1 MGRTPRKV
9 SPPPDSR
16 VSGSAVACDG
26 RETTLGDD
34 MISSRSGDL
43 GRRVAERRRELGL
56 SREDVALRA
65 GMHSSYLDYLEHS
78 PDAAL
83 TAGALLRLA
92 AALETTPE
100 FLRGGHVDRPPGP
113 GRAGPHPHLDTLSRE
128 ECERHLAGGGVGR
141 FVFLAP
147 QGPVALPVNFR
158 YHDGNVLFRTRPKGA
173 LAAAAGTTVSLEVDQ
188 IDEPMSEG
196 WSVLVS
202 GHAKLVDD
210 PTELQQAANLGIE
223 PWPGGPRE
231 ALMRIE
237 TETITGRRIRQT
249 SIA

>member
-1 MGRTPRKV
+1 MTM
-9 SPPPDSR
+9 
-16 VSGSAVACDG
+16 AH
-26 RETTLGDD
+26 
-34 MISSRSGDL
+34 SGDL
-43 GRRVAERRRELGL
+43 GHRVAERRREVGL
-56 SREDVALRA
+56 TRDDVALRA
-65 GMHSSYLDYLEHS
+65 GMNSGYLDDLEHS

-113 GRAGPHPHLDTLSRE
+113 GRAGPHPHLDVLSRE
-128 ECERHLAGGGVGR
+128 ECELHLAGGGVGR

-158 YHDGNVLFRTRPKGA
+158 YLDGDVLFRTRPKGA

-196 WSVLVS
+196 WSVLVT
-202 GHAKLVDD
+202 GRARLVDD
-210 PTELQQAANLGIE
+210 PAALQQAADLGIE
-223 PWPGGPRE
+223 PWPGGHRE

-237 TETITGRRIRQT
+237 TEEMSGRRIRQG
-249 SIA
+249 SLA

>member
-1 MGRTPRKV
+1 MPEKTPNTKTRTH
-9 SPPPDSR
+9 
-16 VSGSAVACDG
+16 
-26 RETTLGDD
+26 
-34 MISSRSGDL
+34 SGDL

-100 FLRGGHVDRPPGP
+100 VLRGGHVDRPPGP
-113 GRAGPHPHLDTLSRE
+113 GRAGPHPHLDILSRE

-173 LAAAAGTTVSLEVDQ
+173 LAAAAGTTVSLEVDR

-202 GHAKLVDD
+202 GRAKLVDD

-237 TETITGRRIRQT
+237 TETITGRRIRQA
-249 SIA
+249 SIT

>member
-1 MGRTPRKV
+1 MTM
-9 SPPPDSR
+9 
-16 VSGSAVACDG
+16 AH
-26 RETTLGDD
+26 
-34 MISSRSGDL
+34 SGDL
-43 GRRVAERRRELGL
+43 GHRVAERRREVGL
-56 SREDVALRA
+56 TRDDVALRA
-65 GMHSSYLDYLEHS
+65 GMNSGYLDYLEHS

-113 GRAGPHPHLDTLSRE
+113 GRAGPHPHLDVLSRE
-128 ECERHLAGGGVGR
+128 ECELHLAGGGVGR

-158 YHDGNVLFRTRPKGA
+158 YLDGDVLFRTRPKGA
-173 LAAAAGTTVSLEVDQ
+173 LAAAAGTTVSVEVDR
-188 IDEPMSEG
+188 IDDAMSEG
-196 WSVLVS
+196 WSVLVT
-202 GHAKLVDD
+202 GRARLVDD
-210 PTELQQAANLGIE
+210 PAELEQAADLGIE
-223 PWPGGPRE
+223 PWPGGHRE

-237 TETITGRRIRQT
+237 AEAISGRRIRQA